1 MALSASR
8 QTNFYTEHTMGHSD
22 YKLLNM
28 IDQKA
33 RLAGSNKME
42 LLLFSL
48 GGNENFGINVF
59 KVREVCETMS
69 ITKTP
74 NMPAGVEG
82 IISLRGSI
90 IPVIDL
96 AVCLNLP
103 FDGERTKLI
112 ITEFSSHTQAFLV
125 ADVDR
130 IVRVD
135 WDLVKS
141 PQSMAMNAVGLIT
154 AITELPGGKLVSI
167 LDVEQILSNVIGE
180 DIVPHL
186 DAVEEAKQATVF
198 FADDSGLARK
208 KIIEVLDKM
217 KLPYQCAINGRE
229 AWDKL
234 SAIAARS
241 DQEKKSLKDSI
252 GLILTDAEMP
262 EMDGYVL
269 TRHIKDDKRF
279 AGIPV
284 LMHSSL
290 SSVANQKLGQQVGVD
305 AYVPK
310 FNPEDLAKMISG
322 MLQHP

>member
-1 MALSASR
+1 
-8 QTNFYTEHTMGHSD
+8 MGHSD
-22 YKLLNM
+22 YQLLNM

-59 KVREVCETMS
+59 KVREVCETMP

-96 AVCLNLP
+96 ATCLNLP
-103 FDGERTKLI
+103 FSGERTKLI
-112 ITEFSSHTQAFLV
+112 ITEFSRHTQAFLV

-135 WDLVKS
+135 WELVKS
-141 PQSMAMNAVGLIT
+141 PQSMASNAVGLIT

-180 DIVPHL
+180 DVVPHL
-186 DAVEEAKQATVF
+186 EPIEGNKAPPTIF

-208 KIIEVLDKM
+208 KIMEVLDKM
-217 KLPYQCAINGRE
+217 KLSYQYAINGKE

-234 SAIAARS
+234 AALASRS
-241 DQEKKSLKDSI
+241 DQEKKAVKESI

-279 AGIPV
+279 EGIPV

-322 MLQHP
+322 MMQRA

>member
-1 MALSASR
+1 
-8 QTNFYTEHTMGHSD
+8 MGHSD
-22 YKLLNM
+22 FQLMNM

-42 LLLFSL
+42 LLLFSV
-48 GGNENFGINVF
+48 GGRETFGINVF
-59 KVREVCETMS
+59 KVREVCETMA

-74 NMPAGVEG
+74 NMPVGVEG

-96 AVCLNLP
+96 ASCLSMP
-103 FDGERTKLI
+103 FDGARTKLI

-135 WDLVKS
+135 WDHVKT
-141 PQSMAMNAVGLIT
+141 PQSVSANALGLIT
-154 AITELPGGKLVSI
+154 AITELSDGKLVSI
-167 LDVEQILSNVIGE
+167 LDVEQILANVIGE
-180 DIVPHL
+180 DVVPNL
-186 DAVEEAKQATVF
+186 EPLETRNPVSVF
-198 FADDSGLARK
+198 FADDSGIARK
-208 KIIEVLDKM
+208 KIIEVLEKM
-217 KLPYQCAINGRE
+217 KLPYQYAVNGAE
-229 AWDKL
+229 AWEKL
-234 SAIAARS
+234 KAVAGRS
-241 DQEKKSLKDSI
+241 DQEKKAVHETI
-252 GLILTDAEMP
+252 GLVLTDAEMP

-279 AGIPV
+279 EGIPV

-290 SSVANQKLGQQVGVD
+290 SSIANQKLGQQVGVD

-310 FNPEDLAKMISG
+310 FNPEDLARMIGS
-322 MLQHP
+322 MLVKA

>member
-1 MALSASR
+1 
-8 QTNFYTEHTMGHSD
+8 
-22 YKLLNM
+22 M

-48 GGNENFGINVF
+48 GSGETFGINVF

-69 ITKTP
+69 ITQTP
-74 NMPAGVEG
+74 NMPDGVEG

-96 AVCLNLP
+96 AVCLQLP
-103 FDGERTKLI
+103 FEGPRTKLI
-112 ITEFSSHTQAFLV
+112 ITEFSRHSQAFLV

-135 WDLVKS
+135 WELVKS

-180 DIVPHL
+180 DAVPHL
-186 DAVEEAKQATVF
+186 EPVEAPRQATVF

-208 KIIEVLDKM
+208 KIIEVLDKI
-217 KLPYQCAINGRE
+217 KLPYQFAVNGRE

-234 SAIAARS
+234 NAIATRAE
-241 DQEKKSLKDSI
+241 QEKRSVKDAV
-252 GLILTDAEMP
+252 GLVLTDAEMP

-269 TRHIKDDKRF
+269 TRHIKDDQRF

-290 SSVANQKLGQQVGVD
+290 SSIANQKLGQQVGVD

-310 FNPEDLAKMISG
+310 FNPEDLAKMITG
-322 MLQHP
+322 MLQNAA

>member
-1 MALSASR
+1 
-8 QTNFYTEHTMGHSD
+8 MGHSD
-22 YKLLNM
+22 FQLMNM

-42 LLLFSL
+42 LLLFSV
-48 GGNENFGINVF
+48 GGRETFGINVF
-59 KVREVCETMS
+59 KVREVCETMA

-74 NMPAGVEG
+74 NMPVGVEG

-96 AVCLNLP
+96 ASCLSMP
-103 FDGERTKLI
+103 FDGARTKLI

-135 WDLVKS
+135 WDHVKT
-141 PQSMAMNAVGLIT
+141 PQSVSANSVGLIT
-154 AITELPGGKLVSI
+154 AITELSDGKLVSI
-167 LDVEQILSNVIGE
+167 LDVEQILANVIGE
-180 DIVPHL
+180 DIVPNL
-186 DAVEEAKQATVF
+186 EPLETRNPVSVF
-198 FADDSGLARK
+198 FADDSGIARK
-208 KIIEVLDKM
+208 KIIEVLEKM
-217 KLPYQCAINGRE
+217 KLPYQYAVNGAE
-229 AWDKL
+229 AWEKL
-234 SAIAARS
+234 KAVAGRS
-241 DQEKKSLKDSI
+241 DQDKKPVHETI
-252 GLILTDAEMP
+252 GLVLTDAEMP

-279 AGIPV
+279 EGIPV

-290 SSVANQKLGQQVGVD
+290 SSIANQKLGQQVGVD

-310 FNPEDLAKMISG
+310 FNPEDLARMIGS
-322 MLQHP
+322 MLAKA

>member
-1 MALSASR
+1 
-8 QTNFYTEHTMGHSD
+8 MGHSD
-22 YKLLNM
+22 FQLMNM

-42 LLLFSL
+42 LLLFSV
-48 GGNENFGINVF
+48 GGRETFGINVF
-59 KVREVCETMS
+59 KVREVCETMP

-90 IPVIDL
+90 LPVIDL
-96 AVCLNLP
+96 ATCLSMP
-103 FDGERTKLI
+103 FDGARTKLI

-135 WDLVKS
+135 WDHVKT
-141 PQSMAMNAVGLIT
+141 PQSVAANAVGLIT
-154 AITELPGGKLVSI
+154 AITELADGKLVSI
-167 LDVEQILSNVIGE
+167 LDVEQILANVIGE
-180 DIVPHL
+180 DIVPNL
-186 DAVEEAKQATVF
+186 EPLETRNPVSVF
-198 FADDSGLARK
+198 FADDSGIARK
-208 KIIEVLDKM
+208 KIIEVLEKM
-217 KLPYQCAINGRE
+217 KLPYQYAVNGAE
-229 AWDKL
+229 AWEKL
-234 SAIAARS
+234 KAIAGRA
-241 DQEKKSLKDSI
+241 DQEKKAVHDTI
-252 GLILTDAEMP
+252 GLVLTDAEMP

-279 AGIPV
+279 EGIPV

-310 FNPEDLAKMISG
+310 FNPEDLARMITG
-322 MLQHP
+322 MIAKA

>member
-1 MALSASR
+1 
-8 QTNFYTEHTMGHSD
+8 MGHSD
-22 YKLLNM
+22 YQLLNM

-42 LLLFSL
+42 LLLFAL
-48 GGNENFGINVF
+48 GGNETFGINVF
-59 KVREVCETMS
+59 KVREVCETMP

-103 FDGERTKLI
+103 FEGERTKLI

-135 WDLVKS
+135 WELVKS

-186 DAVEEAKQATVF
+186 EAIEEPKQATVF

-217 KLPYQCAINGRE
+217 KLPYQYAINGKE
-229 AWDKL
+229 AWEKL
-234 SAIAARS
+234 SALATRS
-241 DQEKKSLKDSI
+241 DQEKKTVKESI

-279 AGIPV
+279 EGIPV

-310 FNPEDLAKMISG
+310 FNPEDLAKMITG
-322 MLQHP
+322 MLQHA

>member
-1 MALSASR
+1 
-8 QTNFYTEHTMGHSD
+8 MGHSD
-22 YKLLNM
+22 YQLLNM

-42 LLLFSL
+42 LLLFAL
-48 GGNENFGINVF
+48 GGNETFGINVF
-59 KVREVCETMS
+59 KVREVCETMP

-103 FDGERTKLI
+103 FEGERTKLI

-135 WDLVKS
+135 WELVKS

-186 DAVEEAKQATVF
+186 EAIEEPKQATVF

-217 KLPYQCAINGRE
+217 KLPYQYAINGKE

-234 SAIAARS
+234 SALATRS
-241 DQEKKSLKDSI
+241 DQEKKTVKESI

-262 EMDGYVL
+262 EMDVYVL

-279 AGIPV
+279 EGIPV

-310 FNPEDLAKMISG
+310 FNPEDLAKMITG
-322 MLQHP
+322 MLQHA